1 MDEKIMRQDLKLH
14 MHQQLKLME
23 QAKQYLERYQRAKE
37 EEKDA
42 IVTEY
47 RVFIETLS
55 AEDRQKARTFMQ
67 THLRPRIEE
76 VAETLDLLGQK
87 AALVLKGKIT
97 YEGQE
102 YVFGDWVTIADYCRL
117 HNFKPARVQNWIDR
131 QIVPQQNVVIIQELN
146 NLKLLKNVS
155 YRPR

>member
-1 MDEKIMRQDLKLH
+1 
-14 MHQQLKLME
+14 ME
-23 QAKQYLERYQRAKE
+23 QAKQYLERYQRANDD
-37 EEKDA
+37 EKDA
-42 IVTEY
+42 IVIEY
-47 RVFIETLS
+47 RAFIETLS
-55 AEDRQKARTFMQ
+55 AEDRQTARTFMQ
-67 THLRPRIEE
+67 AHLRPRIEE
-76 VAETLDLLGQK
+76 VADTLDRLAQK
-87 AALVLKGKIT
+87 ATLVLKGKIT

-131 QIVPQQNVVIIQELN
+131 EIVPQQNVVIIQELN